1 MQNLHEFKEGIK
13 NPSLKNYRQTLT
25 AGLDLLRECTSDYG
39 YPILQ
44 GIFNNHKDFNDLISK
59 IEIYFVTNGAFN
71 FYRYSKYDKNY
82 LEDFNLD
89 FSKHDIR
96 SLLIL
101 IRCYNISQGD
111 ISKASNELIEAYQYV
126 DANKK
131 NKSLETLKNELPSIS
146 QKYIENRFEDEK
158 YNVSKGGELAK
169 MINANL
175 YLLSYN
181 HKAFT
186 QSEKHGRIHNVFTNL
201 NRVYRTNELAFQL
214 HEIDISSANPQIID
228 RAFGFNRWENVYSNL
243 MKSYNIT
250 RSEAKIKYNATLN
263 NYKLSLDQAKRVYL
277 NSGYSEGE
285 AYKIASLTAQ
295 SKKGDVYRFMAKHE
309 GEIMDNL
316 IGTNFKDIP
325 HIRLY
330 DAVYYEPEFYSL
342 NDIDYNGVSFGHDT
356 IPKSNLSLNL
366 KMNTYK
372 TVLTTPQK
380 TKYIV
385 KKYFNRH
392 EAKKIYFGK
401 NFTFYDRKFKMVS
414 GTFNINKPIIS
425 KDGIYSTPSEMEFLQ
440 RLKRLHTIL
449 YYLNGNHDAFFECVE
464 NMHRQDGIDFN
475 KAYVYQYFKNHKHQD
490 IKKYIIEREW
500 VYSGGVV
507 IENHKTFNNLFHTDR
522 RNMVNAKDRPKLIE
536 DIKELKASL
545 ENNQLHHIDKKAYYY
560 ASRYESGEIIDAIH
574 ELIGC
579 KRVTTIKRINELLKR
594 CSCFTP
600 YIKDNNIGCKITAPK
615 IKQTDIQ
622 QLTNNNKR
630 LAKTIYNLMLNREDI
645 IMKLEYAIQNIKQGN
660 TEDIFARPPEN
671 EIQGVKTITPREAFN
686 YPIDYSNG
694 YYDTPREDAI
704 NMSLDYFKGWAKHQT
719 IKNLFQD
726 AKGGITKNLDNHV
739 WKKEV
744 LAVQMYKDHHPEPIH
759 QAI

>member
-1 MQNLHEFKEGIK
+1 MQNLHEFKQGIK

-25 AGLDLLRECTSDYG
+25 SGLDLLREYTSDYG

-59 IEIYFVTNGAFN
+59 IEIYFATNGAFN
-71 FYRYSKYDKNY
+71 FYRYSKYDKEY
-82 LEDFNLD
+82 IESFNLD

-111 ISKASNELIEAYQYV
+111 ISKASNELIQAYEYV

-131 NKSLETLKNELPSIS
+131 NKSLETLKNELPDIS
-146 QKYIENRFEDEK
+146 EKYIENRFEDRT

-228 RAFGFNRWENVYSNL
+228 QAFGFDRWENVYSNL

-250 RSEAKIKYNATLN
+250 RNEAKLKYNATLN
-263 NYKLSLDQAKRVYL
+263 REYLTIHQAKTIYL
-277 NSGYSEGE
+277 KCGYSEAE
-285 AYKIASLTAQ
+285 AHKIASLTAQ
-295 SKKGDVYRFMAKHE
+295 SKKGDVYRFMANHE

-316 IGTNFKDIP
+316 VGNNFKNIP
-325 HIRLY
+325 CIRLY
-330 DAVYYEPEFYSL
+330 DAVYYEPEFYKL
-342 NDIDYNGVSFGHDT
+342 DDIDYGGVSFGHDNL
-356 IPKSNLSLNL
+356 PKAELNLNL

-392 EAKKIYFGK
+392 DAKKIYFGK

-425 KDGIYSTPSEMEFLQ
+425 KDGVYSTPSENDFLN

-449 YYLNGNHDAFFECVE
+449 YYLNGSHDSFYECVE
-464 NMHRQDGIDFN
+464 NIHQQDGLDFN
-475 KAYVYQYFKNHKHQD
+475 KAYIYQYFKNHKHQD
-490 IKKYIIEREW
+490 IKKYIINREW
-500 VYSGGVV
+500 VYNGGVV
-507 IENHKTFNNLFHTDR
+507 IENHKRFNLLFHNDR

-545 ENNQLHHIDKKAYYY
+545 EDNQLHHIDKKAYYY
-560 ASRYESGEIIDAIH
+560 ANRYESGEIIDAIH

-579 KRVTTIKRINELLKR
+579 KRKKTVENINNYLGGVKLLDTLY
-594 CSCFTP
+594 SH
-600 YIKDNNIGCKITAPK
+600 NNIGCSFTLPPS
-615 IKQTDIQ
+615 IKSISKTV
-622 QLTNNNKR
+622 NNNKT
-630 LAKTIYNLMLNREDI
+630 LAKTIYNIMLNREDI
-645 IMKLEYAIQNIKQGN
+645 IIKLDYAIQNIKQGN
-660 TEDIFARPPEN
+660 TESIFDIPTQT
-671 EIQGVKTITPREAFN
+671 EIQGVKTIAPKEAFN

-694 YYDTPREDAI
+694 YYDTPREVAI

-719 IKNLFQD
+719 IKNLFQG
-726 AKGGITKNLDNHV
+726 AKGGITQNLDNHV

-744 LAVQMYKDHHPEPIH
+744 LAVQMYKHHHPEPIN

>member
-1 MQNLHEFKEGIK
+1 MQNLHTYKEGIN

-25 AGLDLLRECTSDYG
+25 AGLDLLREYTSDYG

-44 GIFNNHKDFNDLISK
+44 DIFVNHKDYNDLVSK
-59 IEIYFVTNGAFN
+59 IEIYFATNGGFN
-71 FYRYSKYDKNY
+71 FYRYSKYDKEY
-82 LEDFNLD
+82 VESFDLD

-111 ISKASNELIEAYQYV
+111 ISKASSELINAYQYI

-131 NKSLETLKNELPSIS
+131 NKSLKTLKNELPNIS
-146 QKYIENRFEDEK
+146 DKYIENRFEDNK
-158 YNVSKGGELAK
+158 YPIKKSGELAK

-181 HKAFT
+181 HDTFT
-186 QSEKHGRIHNVFTNL
+186 QSIKHGRIHNVFTNL

-228 RAFGFNRWENVYSNL
+228 QAFGFNRWETVYSNL

-250 RSEAKIKYNATLN
+250 RSEAKLFFNATLN
-263 NYKLSLDQAKRVYL
+263 REYLTIYQAKTIYL
-277 NSGYSEGE
+277 KCGYSESE
-285 AYKIASLTAQ
+285 AHKIARVTAQ
-295 SKKGDVYRFMAKHE
+295 SKKGDMYRFMATHE
-309 GEIMDNL
+309 GAIMDNL
-316 IGTNFKDIP
+316 VGDNFKDIP
-325 HIRLY
+325 HIRLF
-330 DAVYYEPEFYSL
+330 DAVYYEPEFYKID
-342 NDIDYNGVSFGHDT
+342 NIDYGGVSFGHDNL
-356 IPKSNLSLNL
+356 PKAELSLNL
-366 KMNTYK
+366 KINTFK

-380 TKYIV
+380 TKYIL

-414 GTFNINKPIIS
+414 ATFNINKPNIS
-425 KDGIYSTPSEMEFLQ
+425 KEGVYSTPTEIDFLN
-440 RLKRLHTIL
+440 RLKRLYTIL
-449 YYLNGNHDAFFECVE
+449 YYLNGSNDAFYECIE
-464 NMHRQDGIDFN
+464 QMHRQDGLEFN
-475 KAYVYQYFKNHKHQD
+475 KNYVYQFFKNHKHED
-490 IKKYIIEREW
+490 IKKYVIDRNW

-507 IENHKTFNNLFHTDR
+507 IESHKRFNLLFHTDR
-522 RNMVNAKDRPKLIE
+522 RNMINAKDRPKLIE

-574 ELIGC
+574 NLIGC
-579 KRVTTIKRINELLKR
+579 KRKKTVESINTYLGGVKLLDTLY
-594 CSCFTP
+594 SH
-600 YIKDNNIGCKITAPK
+600 NNIGCSFTLPPSINSISKTI
-615 IKQTDIQ
+615 
-622 QLTNNNKR
+622 NNNKI
-630 LAKTIYNLMLNREDI
+630 LAKTIYNLMLNKDTI
-645 IMKLEYAIQNIKQGN
+645 VQQLDYTIQNIKQGN
-660 TEDIFARPPEN
+660 TENIFEMPTQT
-671 EIQGVKTITPREAFN
+671 EIQGVKTIAPREAFD

-694 YYDTPREDAI
+694 YYDTPRDVAI
-704 NMSLDYFKGWAKHQT
+704 NMSIDYFKGWAKHQT
-719 IKNLFQD
+719 IKNLFQG
-726 AKGGITKNLDNHV
+726 AKGGITQNLDNHI

-744 LAVQMYKDHHPEPIH
+744 LAVQIYKDHHPEPIH